1 MRQTEQRLW
10 EYFQN
15 QKIWKG
21 DSDSEEIEQMA
32 LTKTIQLA
40 ELEQRGRRKRKPI
53 GFRTFLLEQ
62 IRLTGMR
69 IWSVQIGIVLV
80 IFMLLDLLTGMEF
93 EYFTAKSFVFLA
105 GGIGVL
111 LFSSVVPVLY
121 RARRYQMLEVE
132 ASARYSIW
140 ELLLTRIL
148 IYGTGSL
155 CMLFCVVWQIRKV
168 SPLPLMQTIWCLCLP
183 FLAACNGGIY
193 LLRKVKFF
201 HFQRWAYG
209 MCVGMVSILAKFA
222 QSYSEYYQVESLVFP
237 ALMALFAVG
246 IVYQCID
253 LLRKEGRTVC
263 E

>member
-1 MRQTEQRLW
+1 MSQTEQRLRA
-10 EYFQN
+10 YFQN
-15 QKIWKG
+15 QDIGQG
-21 DSDSEEIEQMA
+21 DLDREEAEHTA
-32 LTKTIQLA
+32 LRKTIQLA
-40 ELEQRGRRKRKPI
+40 QLEYGERKKRKPA

-69 IWSVQIGIVLV
+69 IWGVQMGIVLV
-80 IFMLLDLLTGMEF
+80 LVLLLELLTGMEF
-93 EYFTAKSFVFLA
+93 EYFTAKRFVLMA

-148 IYGTGSL
+148 IHGIGSL
-155 CMLFCVVWQIRKV
+155 CVLFCIVWQIRKV
-168 SPLPLMQTIWCLCLP
+168 SPLSLMQTIVCLCLP

-193 LLRKVKFF
+193 LLRKVAFS
-201 HFQRWAYG
+201 HFRQWAYG
-209 MCVGMVSILAKFA
+209 MCIGMVLILAKFA
-222 QSYSEYYQVESLVFP
+222 RSYSEYGQMEALVFS
-237 ALMALFAVG
+237 ALMALLVVG
-246 IVYQCID
+246 IIYQCID
-253 LLRKEGRTVC
+253 LLRKEGRTVY

>member
-1 MRQTEQRLW
+1 MRQKEQRLR

-15 QKIWKG
+15 QEIWEG
-21 DSDSEEIEQMA
+21 DSDSGEMEQMA
-32 LTKTIQLA
+32 LKKTIQLA
-40 ELEQRGRRKRKPI
+40 ELEQRERRKRKPI

-93 EYFTAKSFVFLA
+93 ESFTVKSFVFLT

-121 RARRYQMLEVE
+121 RARRYQMLEIE

-155 CMLFCVVWQIRKV
+155 WMLFCVVWQIRKV
-168 SPLPLMQTIWCLCLP
+168 SPLPLMQTICCLCLP

-201 HFQRWAYG
+201 YFQRWAYG
-209 MCVGMVSILAKFA
+209 MCVGMVLILAKVA

-237 ALMALFAVG
+237 VLMALLAAG

-253 LLRKEGRTVC
+253 LLRKEGRAVW

>member
-1 MRQTEQRLW
+1 MRQTEQRLR

-15 QKIWKG
+15 QEIWKG

-40 ELEQRGRRKRKPI
+40 ELEQRERKKRKPI

-80 IFMLLDLLTGMEF
+80 IFMMLDLLTGMEF

-168 SPLPLMQTIWCLCLP
+168 SPLPLMQTIWC
-183 FLAACNGGIY
+183 
-193 LLRKVKFF
+193 
-201 HFQRWAYG
+201 
-209 MCVGMVSILAKFA
+209 VGMVSILAKFA